1 MSDAPRGLPF
11 LGHAL
16 SFVRDKPG
24 FLQACRQ
31 QYGDCVRLHIGGP
44 TWLLNDPA
52 DIKHVLVDAAAKY
65 EKTPKLTS
73 ARGRVLSGSG
83 LHTATGLDHV
93 FLRRMVQPLFH
104 RRIVEGHAHMVRRVT
119 AQAIAGWRDGE
130 TVDLLGEMLTL
141 TQQIMIRALFGEAF
155 VDVHGRFAD
164 AVTVRRAY
172 IEYFFTSNLPLPE
185 HWPVPL
191 VRRYRT
197 ARRHMGAVIDREI
210 ARRRDAS
217 TVGDDWLSMLVTSTG
232 REGTPLTDSQ
242 IRDEAITLTS
252 TGYETVAAALTWAGH
267 LLSTHV
273 DVQRAVQVELATDET
288 PDVPLTTRVLN
299 ESMRLY
305 PPTWLFVRVATAA
318 DTLPGGATIRP
329 GEHIYLC
336 PYTMH
341 RHPAWFAH
349 PERFDPDHFTD
360 EAVRARPRF
369 AFYPFGGGA
378 RQCIGEPFARLEAQV
393 VLSTLLRRFHL
404 ESIEPS
410 PVPLRPSIVLEPRG
424 GLRVRLHASS

>member
-1 MSDAPRGLPF
+1 
-11 LGHAL
+11 
-16 SFVRDKPG
+16 
-24 FLQACRQ
+24 
-31 QYGDCVRLHIGGP
+31 
-44 TWLLNDPA
+44 LLNDPA
-52 DIKHVLVDAAAKY
+52 DIKHVLVDAAARY

-73 ARGRVLSGSG
+73 DRGRVLSGSG

-104 RRIVEGHAHMVRRVT
+104 RRIVEGHADMVRRVT
-119 AQAIAGWRDGE
+119 EQAMAGWRAGE
-130 TVDLLGEMLTL
+130 TVDLLDAMLKL
-141 TQQIMIRALFGEAF
+141 TQQIMLRALFGESF
-155 VDVHGRFAD
+155 VDERGRFAD

-172 IEYFFTSNLPLPE
+172 IEYFFTSNLPRPE
-185 HWPVPL
+185 HWPLPL

-210 ARRRDAS
+210 TRRREAGA
-217 TVGDDWLSMLVTSTG
+217 VGDDWLSMLVTSTG
-232 REGTPLTDSQ
+232 RDGTPLTDAQ

-267 LLSTHV
+267 LLSTHA
-273 DVQRAVQVELATDET
+273 DVQHDVHAELAADET
-288 PDVPLTTRVLN
+288 PHAPLTTRVLN

-305 PPTWLFVRVATAA
+305 PPTWLFVRVATST
-318 DTLPGGATIRP
+318 DTLPGGAVILASDQ
-329 GEHIYLC
+329 IYLC
-336 PYTMH
+336 PFTMH
-341 RHPAWFAH
+341 RHPDWYAQ
-349 PERFDPDHFTD
+349 PDRFDPEHFTD

-369 AFYPFGGGA
+369 AFFPFGGGA

-404 ESIEPS
+404 ESLVPN

-424 GLRVRLHASS
+424 GLRVRLHAAA